1 MGAPVTHNLQ
11 IEFGKHKGE
20 RWTRLPIG
28 YLRWLINVD
37 SEVADI
43 ARAELERRGTEQQLA
58 DLPEQQAVDE
68 AEQALKEAR
77 DRLKIT
83 IASDPDLAKLADR
96 IDEAK
101 FHRRDLGEILSHHL
115 VVYHDETGRDVIK
128 DREATTRAIEF
139 KAKLGKPT
147 LDQPRLPLGGPN
159 KYLGQH
165 FPIPEGMKVEVKAG
179 EASDGA

>member
-1 MGAPVTHNLQ
+1 MSVDIQQLYQIHHLQ
-11 IEFGKHKGE
+11 GE
-20 RWTRLPIG
+20 
-28 YLRWLINVD
+28 V
-37 SEVADI
+37 SEAD
-43 ARAELERRGTEQQLA
+43 REVKTLVEDYEQQLA
-58 DLPEQQAVDE
+58 DLPEQRAVDE
-68 AEQALKEAR
+68 AERVLKEAR

-101 FHRRDLGEILSHHL
+101 FNRRDLGEILSHHL

-147 LDQPRLPLGGPN
+147 LDQPRLPLAGPN

-165 FPIPEGMKVEVKAG
+165 FPIPEGMKAEVKVA
-179 EASDGA
+179 EDSE

>member
-1 MGAPVTHNLQ
+1 MSVDLQ
-11 IEFGKHKGE
+11 QLQAIHHLQGE
-20 RWTRLPIG
+20 
-28 YLRWLINVD
+28 V
-37 SEVADI
+37 SEAD
-43 ARAELERRGTEQQLA
+43 REVKTLVEDYEQQLA

-68 AEQALKEAR
+68 AERALKEAR

-83 IASDPDLAKLADR
+83 IASDSELAELADQ

-101 FHRRDLGEILSHHL
+101 FKRRDLGEILSHHL

-147 LDQPRLPLGGPN
+147 LDQPRLPLAGPN
-159 KYLGQH
+159 RYLGQH
-165 FPIPEGMKVEVKAG
+165 FPIPEGMKVEVKPEEG
-179 EASDGA
+179 E

>member
-1 MGAPVTHNLQ
+1 MAVDLQ
-11 IEFGKHKGE
+11 QLQAIHHLQGE
-20 RWTRLPIG
+20 VGDADR
-28 YLRWLINVD
+28 
-37 SEVADI
+37 EVKTLVEDY
-43 ARAELERRGTEQQLA
+43 EQQLA

-68 AEQALKEAR
+68 AERALKEAR

-83 IASDPDLAKLADR
+83 IASDADLAKLADR

-101 FHRRDLGEILSHHL
+101 FRRRDLVEILSHHL

-147 LDQPRLPLGGPN
+147 LDQPRLPLAGPS

-165 FPIPEGMKVEVKAG
+165 FPIAVGMKVEGKPEEG
-179 EASDGA
+179 E

>member
-1 MGAPVTHNLQ
+1 MAVDLQ
-11 IEFGKHKGE
+11 QLQAIHHLQGE
-20 RWTRLPIG
+20 
-28 YLRWLINVD
+28 V
-37 SEVADI
+37 SEAD
-43 ARAELERRGTEQQLA
+43 REVKTLVEDYEQQLS

-101 FHRRDLGEILSHHL
+101 FKRRDLGEIVSHHL

-139 KAKLGKPT
+139 RAKIGKPT
-147 LDQPRLPLGGPN
+147 LDQPRLPLGLSQYFGRI
-159 KYLGQH
+159 
-165 FPIPEGMKVEVKAG
+165 IPEGYRVEVKAG
-179 EASDGA
+179 DDG

>member
-1 MGAPVTHNLQ
+1 MSVDMAQLAQIHHLQ
-11 IEFGKHKGE
+11 GE
-20 RWTRLPIG
+20 
-28 YLRWLINVD
+28 V
-37 SEVADI
+37 SEAD
-43 ARAELERRGTEQQLA
+43 REVKTLVEDYEQQLA

-68 AEQALKEAR
+68 AERALKEAR

-115 VVYHDETGRDVIK
+115 VAYHDETGRDVIK

-139 KAKLGKPT
+139 KAKLGKPA
-147 LDQPRLPLGGPN
+147 LDQPRLPLAGPN

-165 FPIPEGMKVEVKAG
+165 FPIPVGMKVEGKPDEG
-179 EASDGA
+179 E

>member
-1 MGAPVTHNLQ
+1 MDSVSRHELCDCPPRGDRITAVDLQ
-11 IEFGKHKGE
+11 QLQAIHHLQGE
-20 RWTRLPIG
+20 
-28 YLRWLINVD
+28 VSD
-37 SEVADI
+37 ADRE
-43 ARAELERRGTEQQLA
+43 AKALVEAYEEQLA

-68 AEQALKEAR
+68 AEKALKEAR

-83 IASDPDLAKLADR
+83 IASDADLAKLADR

-101 FHRRDLGEILSHHL
+101 FHRRDVGEILSHHL

-147 LDQPRLPLGGPN
+147 LDQPRLSLGMS
-159 KYLGQH
+159 QH
-165 FPIPEGMKVEVKAG
+165 FGRHIPIPEGHRVEANAADDG
-179 EASDGA
+179 EG

>member
-1 MGAPVTHNLQ
+1 MSVDLQ
-11 IEFGKHKGE
+11 QLQAIHHLQGE
-20 RWTRLPIG
+20 
-28 YLRWLINVD
+28 V
-37 SEVADI
+37 SEAD
-43 ARAELERRGTEQQLA
+43 REVKTLVEDYEQQLP

-68 AEQALKEAR
+68 AERALKEAR

-83 IASDPDLAKLADR
+83 IASDSELAELADQ

-101 FHRRDLGEILSHHL
+101 FKRRDLGEILSHHL

-165 FPIPEGMKVEVKAG
+165 FPIREGMKVEVKPEEG
-179 EASDGA
+179 E

>member
-1 MGAPVTHNLQ
+1 MAVDLQ
-11 IEFGKHKGE
+11 QLQAIHHLQGE
-20 RWTRLPIG
+20 
-28 YLRWLINVD
+28 VD
-37 SEVADI
+37 EADRDVKTLVEDY
-43 ARAELERRGTEQQLA
+43 AQQLA
-58 DLPEQQAVDE
+58 DLPEQQAVSE
-68 AEQALKEAR
+68 AEQALKEAL

-83 IASDPDLAKLADR
+83 IAPDPDLAKLADR

-147 LDQPRLPLGGPN
+147 LDQPRLPLAGPN

-165 FPIPEGMKVEVKAG
+165 FPIPEGMKVEVKPEEG
-179 EASDGA
+179 E

>member
-1 MGAPVTHNLQ
+1 MAVDLQ
-11 IEFGKHKGE
+11 QLQAIHHLQGE
-20 RWTRLPIG
+20 VSDADR
-28 YLRWLINVD
+28 
-37 SEVADI
+37 EVKTLVEDY
-43 ARAELERRGTEQQLA
+43 EQQLA

-68 AEQALKEAR
+68 AERALKEAR

-83 IASDPDLAKLADR
+83 IASDADLAKLADR
-96 IDEAK
+96 IDDAK
-101 FHRRDLGEILSHHL
+101 FRRRDLVEILSHHL

-139 KAKLGKPT
+139 RAKLGKPT

-165 FPIPEGMKVEVKAG
+165 FPIPVGMKVEGKPEEG
-179 EASDGA
+179 E

>member
-1 MGAPVTHNLQ
+1 MSVDMQQLQ
-11 IEFGKHKGE
+11 AIHHLQGE
-20 RWTRLPIG
+20 VSEADREVKTL
-28 YLRWLINVD
+28 VD
-37 SEVADI
+37 DY
-43 ARAELERRGTEQQLA
+43 EQQLA
-58 DLPEQQAVDE
+58 DLPEQQAVSD

-115 VVYHDETGRDVIK
+115 VAYHEDTGRDVIRDMESRNRK
-128 DREATTRAIEF
+128 IEF
-139 KAKLGKPT
+139 KAKLGKPA

-165 FPIPEGMKVEVKAG
+165 FPIPVGMKIEGKPEEG
-179 EASDGA
+179 E

>member
-1 MGAPVTHNLQ
+1 MAVDLQ
-11 IEFGKHKGE
+11 QLQAIHQLQGE
-20 RWTRLPIG
+20 
-28 YLRWLINVD
+28 V
-37 SEVADI
+37 SEAD
-43 ARAELERRGTEQQLA
+43 RAVKTLVEDYEQQLA

-68 AEQALKEAR
+68 AERVLKEAR

-83 IASDPDLAKLADR
+83 INSDPDLAKLADR

-101 FHRRDLGEILSHHL
+101 FQRRDLGEILSHHL

-139 KAKLGKPT
+139 KAKIGKPT
-147 LDQPRLPLGGPN
+147 LDQPKLPLAGPN

-165 FPIPEGMKVEVKAG
+165 FPIPVGMRVEGKPEEG
-179 EASDGA
+179 ENAA

>member
-1 MGAPVTHNLQ
+1 MAVDLQ
-11 IEFGKHKGE
+11 QLQAIHHLQGE
-20 RWTRLPIG
+20 
-28 YLRWLINVD
+28 VH
-37 SEVADI
+37 EADRDVKTLVEDY
-43 ARAELERRGTEQQLA
+43 AQQLA
-58 DLPEQQAVDE
+58 DLPEQQAVSE

-115 VVYHDETGRDVIK
+115 VVYHDGTGRDVIK

-147 LDQPRLPLGGPN
+147 LGQPRLPLAGPN

-165 FPIPEGMKVEVKAG
+165 FPIPEGMKVEVKPEEG
-179 EASDGA
+179 E

>member
-1 MGAPVTHNLQ
+1 MSVDMQQLQ
-11 IEFGKHKGE
+11 AIHHLQDE
-20 RWTRLPIG
+20 
-28 YLRWLINVD
+28 V
-37 SEVADI
+37 SEAD
-43 ARAELERRGTEQQLA
+43 REVKTLVEDYEQQLA

-101 FHRRDLGEILSHHL
+101 FHRRDLVEILSHHL

-139 KAKLGKPT
+139 KAKLGKPA
-147 LDQPRLPLGGPN
+147 LDQPRLPIGLS
-159 KYLGQH
+159 QH
-165 FPIPEGMKVEVKAG
+165 FGRHIPIPEGMKAEVKAG
-179 EASDGA
+179 EDG

>member
-1 MGAPVTHNLQ
+1 MSIDIQQLHQIHQLQ
-11 IEFGKHKGE
+11 GE
-20 RWTRLPIG
+20 VSDADR
-28 YLRWLINVD
+28 
-37 SEVADI
+37 EVKTLVEDY
-43 ARAELERRGTEQQLA
+43 EQQLA
-58 DLPEQQAVDE
+58 DLPEQQAVDA
-68 AEQALKEAR
+68 AERLLKEAR

-83 IASDPDLAKLADR
+83 IASDSDLAKLADR

-101 FHRRDLGEILSHHL
+101 FRRRDLGEILSHHL

-139 KAKLGKPT
+139 RAKLGKPT

-165 FPIPEGMKVEVKAG
+165 FPIPVGMKVEVKPDEG
-179 EASDGA
+179 E

>member
-1 MGAPVTHNLQ
+1 MAVDLQ
-11 IEFGKHKGE
+11 QLQAIHHLQGE
-20 RWTRLPIG
+20 
-28 YLRWLINVD
+28 VD
-37 SEVADI
+37 EADRDVKTLVEDY
-43 ARAELERRGTEQQLA
+43 AQHLA
-58 DLPEQQAVDE
+58 DLPEQQAVSE
-68 AEQALKEAR
+68 AEQALKEAL

-115 VVYHDETGRDVIK
+115 VVYHDGTGRDVIK

-147 LDQPRLPLGGPN
+147 LDQPRLPLAGPN

-165 FPIPEGMKVEVKAG
+165 FPIPEGMKVEVKPEEG
-179 EASDGA
+179 E